1 MNISARL
8 GVLKQPLCLHLNK
21 MTGPCLNK
29 TFLPDSLLSF
39 IIVTRTDDDKK
50 NHFSSVARGSE
61 AQGASRKI
69 APFL

>member
-21 MTGPCLNK
+21 MTGPGLNK
-29 TFLPDSLLSF
+29 TFLPESLSF
-39 IIVTRTDDDKK
+39 IIVTRTDDDKG
-50 NHFSSVARGSE
+50 NHFSFVARGSE